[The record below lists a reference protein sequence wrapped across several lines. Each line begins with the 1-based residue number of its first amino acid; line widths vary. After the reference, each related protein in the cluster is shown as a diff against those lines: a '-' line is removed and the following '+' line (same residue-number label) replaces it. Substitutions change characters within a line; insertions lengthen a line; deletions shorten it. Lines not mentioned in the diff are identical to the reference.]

1 MTAILILGD
10 PSDVDGQQFLTVPLE
25 ARLAKVLN
33 DYMAEHWDALREKL
47 VAAGMPTDGSILR
60 PAWQRAATASDLALF
75 GSLEEQRDMVA
86 DLIALVNRNAR
97 AAQGDSAE

>member
-1 MTAILILGD
+1 MTAIFSIND
-10 PSDVDGQQFLTVPLE
+10 PSAMDESQFLTVPLE
-25 ARLAKVLN
+25 AHLADVLN

-47 VAAGMPTDGSILR
+47 VAAGMPTDRFIVR
-60 PAWQRAATASDLALF
+60 PAWQRAATASDF
-75 GSLEEQRDMVA
+75 GIFGGLEEQRDMVA

>member
-1 MTAILILGD
+1 MTAFFTLND
-10 PSDVDGQQFLTVPLE
+10 PSAIDEPEFLTVPLE
-25 ARLAKVLN
+25 AHLADVLN
-33 DYMAEHWDALREKL
+33 DYMVEHWDALREKL
-47 VAAGMPTDGSILR
+47 IAAGMPTDGSILR
-60 PAWQRAATASDLALF
+60 PSWRRAAVASDFALL